1 MSENWELISFDE
13 IRVNTKK
20 IQSVVPP
27 LPLKVMRMLQPD
39 KISNTFFLRLDPIF
53 ALFFEQLFY
62 ALCFASTFT
71 MINYFRSLHK
81 FQMFIQVWIIG
92 RNSDWR
98 FYSFN
103 LFHRF
108 VFLSFDSFNRSSDFG
123 FHYTFLVSSFI
134 QTPELNKKL
143 FEFFK
148 SLVSSFTTFQLSLSL
163 SFILNDSPSLIIS
176 LPFSLSFQ
184 QRLSFKLHLR
194 QHFCF
199 YFHFKTLFLTK
210 SIVMRIKN
218 ILCLRIENLLVLT
231 KLEWT

>member
-27 LPLKVMRMLQPD
+27 LPLKVMRMHQPD
-39 KISNTFFLRLDPIF
+39 KFSNSIFLRLDPIF

-71 MINYFRSLHK
+71 MINYFWSLLK
-81 FQMFIQVWIIG
+81 FQMFMQVWIIG

-108 VFLSFDSFNRSSDFG
+108 VFLRFDSFNRSSDFG
-123 FHYTFLVSSFI
+123 FHYTFSVSSFI
-134 QTPELNKKL
+134 QTPELDKKL

-148 SLVSSFTTFQLSLSL
+148 SLVQISQLFSFLFLSLFYLSTILLLSLSLFLSLSL
-163 SFILNDSPSLIIS
+163 SRFF
-176 LPFSLSFQ
+176 FSTSFLLSF
-184 QRLSFKLHLR
+184 
-194 QHFCF
+194 
-199 YFHFKTLFLTK
+199 T
-210 SIVMRIKN
+210 
-218 ILCLRIENLLVLT
+218 
-231 KLEWT
+231 